1 MDIYY
6 TLKLLPNAKINLVKY
21 QNPFELKN
29 LIAEAYN
36 NFEFPYS
43 TIILPFPSKT
53 PSSLILK
60 I

>member
-36 NFEFPYS
+36 NFEFH
-43 TIILPFPSKT
+43 L
-53 PSSLILK
+53 LHH
-60 I
+60 